1 MSDED
6 FTFEVPRDL
15 FADSVSWVTRRLP
28 ARPAMP
34 LLAGLLLSADE
45 TGELSLGGTDYDLTA
60 QAHLSAQVSGPGRVL
75 VSGRLLAD
83 IAKALPSPSVKIVA
97 EGSKV
102 HVRSGSAKFTLPTM
116 PVDEFPSLAEHPAP
130 IGVAAAKELFAA
142 ISQVGV
148 AASRDDTL
156 PALTGLR
163 LVFTG
168 QELELAATD
177 RFRLSVRKLAWE
189 GKDFADEPVTAL
201 VPAAVLSE
209 FARTPLPSD
218 DTPVEFALDLGSGSP
233 SLLGVQAGPFRI
245 TTRLLDAQLP
255 DVSQLIPKRYTAVA
269 RVDLAPLVE
278 AVRRVSLV
286 SARRSQIRL
295 DFESSGEDSVLRLS
309 AGGEEAG
316 FAEEELPV
324 RHWGES
330 ISVVFNPGYLLDG
343 LSTFR
348 AEQAQF
354 GFTGQ
359 NRAVALVSGDGAEPE
374 AIAEGYTAGSSDQVY
389 VLMPVRL
396 QG

>member
-1 MSDED
+1 
-6 FTFEVPRDL
+6 
-15 FADSVSWVTRRLP
+15 
-28 ARPAMP
+28 MP

-60 QAHLSAQVSGPGRVL
+60 QASLSAQVSGPGRVL

-83 IAKALPSPSVKIVA
+83 IAKALPSPGVRIA
-97 EGSKV
+97 TEGTKV
-102 HVRSGSAKFTLPTM
+102 HVRSGSAKFTLPSM

-130 IGVAAAKELFAA
+130 IGAAAAKDLFAA

-168 QELELAATD
+168 EEIELAATD
-177 RFRLSVRKLAWE
+177 RFRLSVRKLPWR
-189 GKDFADEPVTAL
+189 GKDFGDEPLTAL
-201 VPAAVLSE
+201 VPAAILSE
-209 FARTPLPSD
+209 FARTQLASD
-218 DTPVEFALDLGSGSP
+218 DASVEFALNQGAGHQGAGSP
-233 SLLGVQAGPFRI
+233 SLLGVQTGPFRI

-255 DVSQLIPKRYTAVA
+255 DVSQLIPKRYTSVA
-269 RVDLAPLVE
+269 RVELGPLVE

-295 DFESSGEDSVLRLS
+295 DFESTGSEGVLRLS

-324 RHWGES
+324 SYWGES

-354 GFTGQ
+354 GFTGA
-359 NRAVALVSGDGAEPE
+359 NRAVALISGDGPEPAETP
-374 AIAEGYTAGSSDQVY
+374 EGYDSGAIDHVY

>member
-1 MSDED
+1 MSEED

-60 QAHLSAQVSGPGRVL
+60 QAHLSAQVSGPGKVL

-83 IAKALPSPSVKIVA
+83 IAKALPSPSVRIA
-97 EGSKV
+97 TEGTKV
-102 HVRSGSAKFTLPTM
+102 HVRSGSAKFTLPSM
-116 PVDEFPSLAEHPAP
+116 PVDEFPSLAEHPTP
-130 IGVAAAKELFAA
+130 IGSAQAKELFAA

-163 LVFTG
+163 LVFT
-168 QELELAATD
+168 QEGIELAATD
-177 RFRLSVRKLAWE
+177 RFRLSVRKLVWD
-189 GKDFADEPVTAL
+189 GKGVGEEPLTAL

-209 FARTPLPSD
+209 FARTQLETD
-218 DTPVEFALDLGSGSP
+218 DAPVEFALDQGAGSP

-255 DVSQLIPKRYTAVA
+255 DVSQLIPKRYSSLA
-269 RVDLAPLVE
+269 RVELAPLVE

-295 DFESSGEDSVLRLS
+295 DFQGSGSDALLKLS
-309 AGGEEAG
+309 AGAEEAG
-316 FAEEELPV
+316 FAEEELAV
-324 RHWGES
+324 QHWGEP

-348 AEQAQF
+348 GECGQF
-354 GFTGQ
+354 GFTGP
-359 NRAVALVSGDGAEPE
+359 NRAVALVTGDGPEPE
-374 AIAEGYTAGSSDQVY
+374 ETAEGYTADAPDQVY

>member
-6 FTFEVPRDL
+6 FAFEVPRDL

-60 QAHLSAQVSGPGRVL
+60 QARLSAQVSGPGQVL

-83 IAKALPSPSVKIVA
+83 IAKALPSPSVRIA
-97 EGSKV
+97 TEGTKV
-102 HVRSGSAKFTLPTM
+102 HVRSGSAKFTLPSM

-130 IGVAAAKELFAA
+130 IGTATAKDLFAA

-168 QELELAATD
+168 QEIELAATD
-177 RFRLSVRKLAWE
+177 RFRLSVRKLPWE
-189 GKDFADEPVTAL
+189 GKDFGDEPLTAL
-201 VPAAVLSE
+201 VPAAILSE
-209 FARTPLPSD
+209 FARTQLSAD
-218 DTPVEFALDLGSGSP
+218 DAPVEFALDQGAGSP
-233 SLLGVQAGPFRI
+233 SLLGVQTGPFRI

-269 RVDLAPLVE
+269 RVELSPLVE

-295 DFESSGEDSVLRLS
+295 DFENTGSEGVLRLS

-324 RHWGES
+324 NHWGES

-354 GFTGQ
+354 GFTGA
-359 NRAVALVSGDGAEPE
+359 NRAVALVSGDGPEPE
-374 AIAEGYTAGSSDQVY
+374 ESSEGYSSGAIDHVY